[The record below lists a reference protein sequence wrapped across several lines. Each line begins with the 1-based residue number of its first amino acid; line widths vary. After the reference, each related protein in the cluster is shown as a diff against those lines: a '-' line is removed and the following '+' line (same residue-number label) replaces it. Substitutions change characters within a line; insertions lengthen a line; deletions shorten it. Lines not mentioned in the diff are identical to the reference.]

1 MNRPTLKPEQI
12 TVTTSRLLYP
22 CASPLEPCALLYL
35 LPRTT
40 PFCIDLPPCTACCRP
55 LRNVHSCLRSR
66 PFHAIR
72 FLIPFLR
79 LLTRA
84 VITRYT
90 SLPASPRSLLHV
102 IHISTIDTTRIQS
115 LSTIFLIQCCLLSVT
130 LCRLDF
136 RCPSGHPSRIHPF
149 TSCRNIHMSLTCIPY
164 IASKPRS
171 ASKSASTLTVER
183 TSLHLL
189 DPVPSSASSVFVL
202 SLLFLFLWDLSIGNG
217 RKRSESLL
225 FIIVVIVYL
234 QYLEEKWKEKRRIA
248 AYIILVRLANASHD
262 NLRILDARSRSRRWL
277 PYAFRHELQQSRNQ
291 RRRSRSKASKTPTA
305 VVSGIRGPCRD
316 KQGQALRAA
325 DLHPNPTRLPKV
337 PSQ

>member
-1 MNRPTLKPEQI
+1 VLGFLGSPNHGFSKLGKFSISNPKTHNSFQIKPNRLASLACLTLFLIFFPSSAGFRGVPVPLANSIHSFSTRFTLNRPTLKPEQT
-12 TVTTSRLLYP
+12 TVTTSRLFYP

-55 LRNVHSCLRSR
+55 AQRAFLFALTPLSCRS
-66 PFHAIR
+66 
-72 FLIPFLR
+72 FLNSLLR

-115 LSTIFLIQCCLLSVT
+115 LCTIFLVQCRLLSVT

-136 RCPSGHPSRIHPF
+136 RCPSGYPSRIHPF
-149 TSCRNIHMSLTCIPY
+149 ASCRNIHMSFTCIPY

-171 ASKSASTLTVER
+171 ASKSASTLTAER

-189 DPVPSSASSVFVL
+189 DPVPSYSASSVFVL

-217 RKRSESLL
+217 RK
-225 FIIVVIVYL
+225 
-234 QYLEEKWKEKRRIA
+234 
-248 AYIILVRLANASHD
+248 
-262 NLRILDARSRSRRWL
+262 
-277 PYAFRHELQQSRNQ
+277 
-291 RRRSRSKASKTPTA
+291 
-305 VVSGIRGPCRD
+305 
-316 KQGQALRAA
+316 
-325 DLHPNPTRLPKV
+325 
-337 PSQ
+337 